1 MRRILEVASL
11 LALAAVLAP
20 AAAAQG
26 AQQAAPVEISVR
38 AELLR
43 QFDDASGKIVRLAE
57 KMPAES
63 YGWQPMEG
71 VRTVSQVF
79 MHMAAGGYNY
89 ARALGTP
96 LPEGVNLRELGNIT
110 AKDQVVAELKKAV
123 EHARKAL
130 AAADLDKEINFRRR
144 PGAAREAAIALAVHM
159 HEHLGQAIAYARSN
173 KVVPPWS
180 EGN

>member
-1 MRRILEVASL
+1 MRRILRIAPL
-11 LALAAVLAP
+11 LALAAALAP

-43 QFDDASGKIVRLAE
+43 QFDDAAGKMVRLAE

-71 VRTVSQVF
+71 VRTTSRVF
-79 MHMAAGGYNY
+79 MHMAAACYNY
-89 ARALGTP
+89 GRALGATV
-96 LPEGVNLRELGNIT
+96 PEGVNPRELEKIT
-110 AKDQVVAELKKAV
+110 AKDQVVAALKKAV
-123 EHARKAL
+123 EFGR
-130 AAADLDKEINFRRR
+130 AAIANADLDKEINFRRR
-144 PGAAREAAIALAVHM
+144 PAAAREAGLALAIHM

-180 EGN
+180 EN